1 MISRTCLSELDFE
14 KRCVTRSKGGY
25 LPYPNFGNKFLNSF
39 FPFFSK
45 LWNNLQ
51 TSTKGKQLLDF
62 KSRLK
67 LDIKPLKIKH
77 FSYGSK
83 IGNTLLT
90 RFRTCRTSLNLHR
103 FTIGQ
108 VEEPTCICHFKEKS
122 SLHLILDCFLYTAER
137 QTLFSL
143 VEHYIPKFTKMNK
156 NEKYELLM
164 TGIKN
169 HDPDYN
175 DLNAKLTIAIQ
186 NFIIQ
191 TKVFCK
197 TMSN

>member
-1 MISRTCLSELDFE
+1 M
-14 KRCVTRSKGGY
+14 
-25 LPYPNFGNKFLNSF
+25 SF

-51 TSTKGKQLLDF
+51 PSTQGKVLLDF

-77 FSYGSK
+77 FSYGLK

-108 VEEPTCICHFKEKS
+108 VEEPTCICHFKEES

-156 NEKYELLM
+156 NAKYELLM

-175 DLNAKLTIAIQ
+175 DLNAKLTIAVQ

-191 TKVFCK
+191 TKRFLQ
-197 TMSN
+197 NNE